1 MDGLTGP
8 RRPQRRAFSTFHGP
22 VDADGDPAEARAL
35 AALFT
40 KLDPTLERGLTH
52 GFHSYA
58 GRLHPS
64 IARGAVGRWSPPGAT
79 VLDPFCGSGTVLVES
94 MVAGRR
100 AIGIDASPLA
110 VMIAKVR
117 SRARTAQ
124 WRQWLVD
131 QARQIADSSGELA
144 QKRRR
149 PTVPRWASQEFK
161 RFHPHVAFEL
171 LGLRDLVMNTP
182 ADDPSGEALRLCL
195 SSLLVKF
202 MKTGPEAPRDG
213 MEKRIARGIPSRFFA
228 DRAEELVRGLAEL
241 ELVTPAGTPEP
252 RVYLGDAREYDFID
266 SRSIDLVLSSPP
278 YAGVYD
284 YAQHHAVRFRWLGLP
299 MDQFRRRQLGE
310 RTAAEG
316 LGVAPSGWMEGRR
329 RWLVEMGR
337 VLRPEGVAVLVV
349 GDGVVGDRAEDAAGA
364 VARDSRA
371 AGLKLVARAS
381 QERPT
386 RDKRLIEIFGDKARR
401 EHILLLRRG

>member
-1 MDGLTGP
+1 MDRLSPP

-22 VDADGDPAEARAL
+22 VDVDGDAAEARAL
-35 AALFT
+35 GGLFT
-40 KLDPTLERGLTH
+40 GLDTTLERGLTH

-64 IARGAVGRWSPPGAT
+64 IARGAIGRWSQEGST
-79 VLDPFCGSGTVLVES
+79 VLDPFCGSGTVLVEAL
-94 MVAGRR
+94 VAGRR
-100 AIGIDASPLA
+100 GIGIDASPLA
-110 VMIAKVR
+110 VMIARVR

-131 QARQIADSSGELA
+131 QARQIAESSGELA

-149 PTVPRWASQEFK
+149 PTVPGWAAAEFQ

-171 LGLRDLVMNTP
+171 LGLRELVMDTP
-182 ADDPSGEALRLCL
+182 ADDPSGEALRMCL

-202 MKTGPEAPRDG
+202 MKAGPEAPRDG
-213 MEKRIARGIPSRFFA
+213 VDKRIGRGVPSRFFA
-228 DRAEELVRGLAEL
+228 DRADELARGLAEL

-252 RVYLGDAREYDFID
+252 RIHLGDAREYAFVE
-266 SRSIDLVLSSPP
+266 SRSVDLVLSSPP

-299 MDQFRRRQLGE
+299 MEQFRRRQLGE
-310 RTAAEG
+310 RG
-316 LGVAPSGWMEGRR
+316 GGDHLGVPPTGWLEGRR

-337 VLRPEGVAVLVV
+337 VLRPDGAAVLVV

-371 AGLKLVARAS
+371 AGLRLVARAS

-386 RDKRLIEIFGDKARR
+386 RDKRLIEIFGDQARR